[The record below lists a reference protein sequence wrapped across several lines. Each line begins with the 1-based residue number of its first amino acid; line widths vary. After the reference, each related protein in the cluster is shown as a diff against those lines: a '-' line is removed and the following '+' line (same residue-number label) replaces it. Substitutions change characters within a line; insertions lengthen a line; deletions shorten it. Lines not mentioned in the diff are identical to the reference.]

1 MSKSNVEVAVGS
13 VVVGL
18 GSRRSR
24 EAGEA
29 RVLIGFSLF
38 PCICTTVNT
47 AQKIDS

>member
-24 EAGEA
+24 ESRG
-29 RVLIGFSLF
+29 S
-38 PCICTTVNT
+38 
-47 AQKIDS
+47 